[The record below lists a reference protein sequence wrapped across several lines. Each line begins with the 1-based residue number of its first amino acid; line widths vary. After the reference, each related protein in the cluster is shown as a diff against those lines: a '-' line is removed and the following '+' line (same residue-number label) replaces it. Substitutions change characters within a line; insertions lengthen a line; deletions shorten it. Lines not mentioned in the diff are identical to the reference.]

1 MKKNWQAWLYLLP
14 TILGLVFMIYGPVA
28 AVFGFGFTEYD
39 VLRPARWVG
48 IDNYVSI
55 FTNPLFWKVL
65 LNTLYFALATGIIG
79 ILISLVLALLI
90 NMDLPLQ
97 GVFRTIIFIPMVVS
111 MVSAAFIWRWMLNSH
126 FGVFNYLL
134 RLIGIAGPLWLD
146 DPRWSM
152 AGIILMTLWKIVG
165 YNMIIF
171 LAGLKNIP
179 AEYYQAA
186 DIDGAGFGTRFFRIT
201 LPLLSPTTFFVIIV
215 SLISSFLVF
224 EQTYVMTSGG
234 PANATLTFALYI
246 FNNAFLYFKMG
257 YASALAFIFFLIIL
271 AFTVMQ
277 ISYQRKWVFYS

>member
-1 MKKNWQAWLYLLP
+1 
-14 TILGLVFMIYGPVA
+14 
-28 AVFGFGFTEYD
+28 
-39 VLRPARWVG
+39 
-48 IDNYVSI
+48 
-55 FTNPLFWKVL
+55 
-65 LNTLYFALATGIIG
+65 
-79 ILISLVLALLI
+79 
-90 NMDLPLQ
+90 
-97 GVFRTIIFIPMVVS
+97 
-111 MVSAAFIWRWMLNSH
+111 MLNSH